1 MLTNLTLGEVFQDCI
16 HVRYYRDSCSLL
28 CVPSSSLTAKQLSE
42 AVELELF
49 DSGTALELLFAK
61 VFWLRKKSFSLII
74 CEIELQPKITAACII
89 TSKIYRET
97 FKDHIWNLYFTC
109 RVKRTLFAD
118 EPFRLNRPP
127 HGRIWTVDD
136 DIFSWVDYV
145 DRGQDTYVFISWTD
159 SSY

>member
-61 VFWLRKKSFSLII
+61 VF
-74 CEIELQPKITAACII
+74 
-89 TSKIYRET
+89 
-97 FKDHIWNLYFTC
+97 
-109 RVKRTLFAD
+109 
-118 EPFRLNRPP
+118 
-127 HGRIWTVDD
+127 
-136 DIFSWVDYV
+136 
-145 DRGQDTYVFISWTD
+145 
-159 SSY
+159 